1 MARVSWRGDLRKL
14 RMRIE
19 NLPQEKL
26 DQAARIMEEVTDE
39 GADLM
44 RQYIATRG
52 IASDGNGGIKEG
64 RIESGKMLKNV
75 ESAVHRNPKSVR
87 GEFGWGVA
95 GGPHE
100 KYFDY
105 QENGFR
111 HWLSGKN
118 VPPMHAMLDAFI
130 KMRVKFFARMR
141 SEMGASSR

>member
-1 MARVSWRGDLRKL
+1 MARISWRGDLRTL

-26 DQAARIMEEVTDE
+26 DQAEKIMEDVTKE

-44 RQYIATRG
+44 RQYIETRG
-52 IASDGNGGIKEG
+52 TPKSGKAG
-64 RIESGKMLKNV
+64 RIESAEMLNAV
-75 ESAVHRNPKSVR
+75 QSAVHRNPKSVR
-87 GEFGWGVA
+87 GEFGWGVS

-111 HWLSGKN
+111 HWRSGEN
-118 VPPMHAMLDAFI
+118 VPPMHAQLDAFM
-130 KMRVKFFARMR
+130 KMRIKFFSRLR
-141 SEMGASSR
+141 SEMGAGSR

>member
-1 MARVSWRGDLRKL
+1 MARISWRGDLRQL

-26 DQAARIMEEVTDE
+26 DQAAQIMEEVTDE

-44 RQYIATRG
+44 RQYIRTRG
-52 IASDGNGGIKEG
+52 TEKSGKEG
-64 RIESGKMLKNV
+64 RIETGTMLDEV
-75 ESAVHRNPKSVR
+75 ESAVRRNPKSVR

-95 GGPHE
+95 GGRHE

-111 HWLSGKN
+111 HWRSGEN

-130 KMRVKFFARMR
+130 KMRIKFFARMR
-141 SEMGASSR
+141 SEMGAGSR

>member
-1 MARVSWRGDLRKL
+1 
-14 RMRIE
+14 MRIE

-26 DQAARIMEEVTDE
+26 DQAAQIMEEVTDE

-44 RQYIATRG
+44 RQYIRTRG
-52 IASDGNGGIKEG
+52 TEKSGKEG
-64 RIESGKMLKNV
+64 RIETGTMLDEV

-95 GGPHE
+95 GGLHE

-111 HWLSGKN
+111 HWRSGEN

-130 KMRVKFFARMR
+130 KMRIKFFARMR
-141 SEMGASSR
+141 SEMGAGSR

>member
-1 MARVSWRGDLRKL
+1 MARVQWRGDLRQL

-26 DQAARIMEEVTDE
+26 DQAQKIMEEVTDE

-44 RQYIATRG
+44 RQYISTRG
-52 IASDGNGGIKEG
+52 TEKSGKQG
-64 RIESGKMLKNV
+64 RIETGAMY
-75 ESAVHRNPKSVR
+75 EATQSAVHRNPKSVR

-111 HWLSGKN
+111 HWRSGEN

-130 KMRVKFFARMR
+130 KMRIKFFARMR
-141 SEMGASSR
+141 SEMGAGSR